1 LRQTRSGS
9 EEVDQFYFLRSA
21 TFNLR
26 WGETGMKRCSR
37 IFLVLCMFG
46 LAGCETWRL
55 KVAEVEH
62 STNARQQTNVTQP
75 RQVAGTRNDLP
86 LGGDSAFI
94 NSQPY
99 LTVSVSAKPAPGAG
113 GICDGNKIEGI
124 LRSRQQQAAVV
135 MNLSEG
141 ISNLEV
147 PLISLSSNTDP
158 VSCGSDFPPRYLRSR
173 SVVPTAEDV
182 RIFFPVRVVSEI
194 TSKNKID
201 DWFKA
206 FEGLA
211 QVLAPAS
218 AGAPIAPVAVIVSS
232 EMARRVLEEAD
243 RFGSTK
249 NAASYS
255 LFELK
260 PGKRELD
267 NEVKVFDVLVQ
278 PLSRLT
284 GVEKGEAAPVAQMT
298 FNITYLRSVLASPSP
313 GGLSFRVP
321 GGQLIGTR
329 VRAFAPNSSTPETVD
344 LGRLIN
350 RLANDSVV
358 EAVMALKPTTEEDVI
373 TRACRRIRNVM
384 ASHFNALDQ
393 EATLY
398 SLLRDSP
405 LGRSNNAKRYYC
417 VPKETAD
424 ELHGMGVR

>member
-1 LRQTRSGS
+1 
-9 EEVDQFYFLRSA
+9 
-21 TFNLR
+21 
-26 WGETGMKRCSR
+26 MKRCSR

-201 DWFKA
+201 EWFNA

-211 QVLAPAS
+211 QVLAPAG
-218 AGAPIAPVAVIVSS
+218 AAAPIAPVAVIVSS
-232 EMARRVLEEAD
+232 EMARRVSAEAD

-249 NAASYS
+249 NAASYP

-260 PGKRELD
+260 PGERELN

-298 FNITYLRSVLASPSP
+298 FNITYLRSVLGSPSA

-321 GGQLIGTR
+321 GGQLINTQ
-329 VRAFAPNSSTPETVD
+329 VTAFTPNNSTPETLP
-344 LGRLIN
+344 LGSLID
-350 RLANDSVV
+350 RLAKDSVV
-358 EAVMALKPTTEEDVI
+358 QAVRDLKPTTEDSVI
-373 TRACRRIRNVM
+373 DRACQRIRIVM
-384 ASHFNALDQ
+384 ATHFNSLDQ
-393 EATLY
+393 EATIL
-398 SLLRDSP
+398 SLLRSSS
-405 LGRSNNAKRYYC
+405 LGRSNSDKRDYC
-417 VPKETAD
+417 VRKETAN
-424 ELHGMGVR
+424 ELFQMGVR